1 MPRIF
6 DNIELDLLPALR
18 ATLEDPGIRPERLV
32 HAKDDGNGGK
42 AKSYIS
48 IYGQAPNYTTGRL
61 TRMNSLVPSP
71 VEGLSP

>member
-18 ATLEDPGIRPERLV
+18 ATREDLGIRPERLV
-32 HAKDDGNGGK
+32 HAKGDGNGGK

-48 IYGQAPNYTTGRL
+48 IYGQAPNYTTGP
-61 TRMNSLVPSP
+61 TRMNKLDASP
-71 VEGLSP
+71 VGGLSP